1 MKKNIFGLKKVFEN
15 FYTSQKETRQI
26 NKIARWGTLVVCLG
40 GFGLMIVFQNCKE
53 ASIWSESE
61 EDPSFTHMPSEQDT
75 AEVPNAESLGIVQD
89 QWASTAPVRSSA
101 SLPQQA
107 VSGNL
112 RDPDNLENPN
122 NQQNLKSLQIRLPYQ
137 GVDEH
142 ASRGAIGGVIS
153 GHVPLEPI
161 AEVVSSQPT
170 SNQIRRLRSPTLSSD
185 RLVVVAENSSGEEI
199 DYQVL
204 PNPFTIQFEIFDP
217 DGTVS
222 DVFVEKYPNPEI
234 QMSAPAA
241 AKSLIFYQPV
251 QHAGQ
256 SILVP
261 VARVEVD

>member
-1 MKKNIFGLKKVFEN
+1 MKKNTFGLKKVFKN
-15 FYTSQKETRQI
+15 FYTSQKRTRQI

-40 GFGLMIVFQNCKE
+40 GFGLMILFQNCE
-53 ASIWSESE
+53 QDSIWSESE
-61 EDPSFTHMPSEQDT
+61 EDPSFTHLPSEQDPKKT
-75 AEVPNAESLGIVQD
+75 PNAESLGIVQD
-89 QWASTAPVRSSA
+89 EWASKAPVRSSE

-107 VSGNL
+107 VSENL
-112 RDPDNLENPN
+112 QNSDNLEDSK
-122 NQQNLKSLQIRLPYQ
+122 NQQNVQSLQIRLPYQ
-137 GVDEH
+137 GVSED
-142 ASRGAIGGVIS
+142 SGRDSISGVIS

-170 SNQIRRLRSPTLSSD
+170 SNQIRRLRSPTLSSN

-199 DYQVL
+199 GYQVL
-204 PNPFTIQFEIFDP
+204 PNPFIIRFESFDP

-222 DVFVEKYPNPEI
+222 DVLVKKHPNPEI
-234 QMSAPAA
+234 QMSAPAE

-256 SILVP
+256 DILVP